1 MAKKQRGE
9 GGEAEGCKDLTL
21 GWEGKG
27 VVSVT
32 GGFYILLFMPLVS
45 PRYVCETGP
54 LQEFGVSEASAFPC
68 DTFSSERD
76 LIQFRQ
82 RTNFSFFSL
91 IIQFHPSRSRHPMT
105 ASL

>member
-32 GGFYILLFMPLVS
+32 GGFYILVLAMMPVRCNGKILLMTLTLHSGWAVTL
-45 PRYVCETGP
+45 PP
-54 LQEFGVSEASAFPC
+54 LYPDGVVVPIMPIP
-68 DTFSSERD
+68 
-76 LIQFRQ
+76 L
-82 RTNFSFFSL
+82 
-91 IIQFHPSRSRHPMT
+91 
-105 ASL
+105 